1 MKERYLSKTPNVTFV
16 HLSKCNIKLPGI
28 FGNSKK
34 RFFVNRSTGH
44 TLQNYNFILRVW
56 FVCLFYLP
64 LSPLSPLYVC
74 FCLLC
79 SVWFCICL
87 SLRCQYCTNIP
98 RCFCNLSLG
107 FCDLVLYLP
116 LSFLSI
122 LYRCIC
128 VLCLCLVFCVL
139 CLCSEFCLLCG
150 SKYASLFLVN
160 IVFLCFCALCSVFCG
175 LSSVL
180 VLPPPLAVSC

>member
-1 MKERYLSKTPNVTFV
+1 MICV
-16 HLSKCNIKLPGI
+16 G
-28 FGNSKK
+28 
-34 RFFVNRSTGH
+34 FF
-44 TLQNYNFILRVW
+44 I
-56 FVCLFYLP
+56 CLFLP
-64 LSPLSPLYVC
+64 YHDCTYAFV
-74 FCLLC
+74 FYALC
-79 SVWFCICL
+79 GSVSVVCICI
-87 SLRCQYCTNIP
+87 RCQYCTNIT

-122 LYRCIC
+122 FYRCIC

-139 CLCSEFCLLCG
+139 CLCSVFCVLCG
-150 SKYASLFLVN
+150 SKYASLFLAN

-180 VLPPPLAVSC
+180 APPLPRRFLLICLRNGSNLLTEDHFAKKSFA

>member
-1 MKERYLSKTPNVTFV
+1 MKEQYLSKTPNVTFV
-16 HLSKCNIKLPGI
+16 YLSKCNIKLPGF

-34 RFFVNRSTGH
+34 RFLWTGLLDTH
-44 TLQNYNFILRVW
+44 FKITTLYYWCDLCGF
-56 FVCLFYLP
+56 FYLP
-64 LSPLSPLYVC
+64 LSPLSRLYVC

-87 SLRCQYCTNIP
+87 SLRCQYCKNIP

-139 CLCSEFCLLCG
+139 CLCSVFCVLCG
-150 SKYASLFLVN
+150 SKYASLFLAN

-180 VLPPPLAVSC
+180 APPLVSC